1 MSWKFGFSLMAK
13 IIELKRF
20 VMEELYTINKHFT
33 DLPSRIDL
41 GKCHEEIAFLKEDC
55 GSKKYIIK
63 ILVESLSKYTNSF
76 YKVNQENINPSY
88 TDVNSQNYQPFVS
101 QIN

>member
-1 MSWKFGFSLMAK
+1 M
-13 IIELKRF
+13 
-20 VMEELYTINKHFT
+20 TQ
-33 DLPSRIDL
+33 
-41 GKCHEEIAFLKEDC
+41 
-55 GSKKYIIK
+55 KKYIIK

-76 YKVNQENINPSY
+76 YKVNQEKNNPSY